1 MIFKVFEKIGIDLH
15 QHCSGDFGDFKTY
28 ELNLG
33 DFDSLKYAEKIDWGC
48 MRVIIYSKGLYSII
62 GYMPT
67 IDFNGIKTMLITYT
81 NTNVLRYW
89 QNVKTIKIINEKQ
102 ITEKNF
108 DRVVANVKHFL
119 EEFDEQEIKIQ
130 QFLSTLN
137 LEDFKNT
144 VTKLTNEIKEKM
156 TSLEDYKEKFY
167 KNVKSQL
174 SVTKDFQ

>member
-1 MIFKVFEKIGIDLH
+1 MIFKVFEKFGIDLQ

-33 DFDSLKYAEKIDWGC
+33 DFDSLKYAENVDWGC
-48 MRVIIYSKGLYSII
+48 MKVIYSKGLYSII
-62 GYMPT
+62 GYLPS
-67 IDFNGIKTMLITYT
+67 INFNGIKTMLITYT
-81 NTNVLRYW
+81 NTNVLRYG
-89 QNVKTIKIINEKQ
+89 QNVKTIKIIDEKQ

-108 DRVVANVKHFL
+108 DRVVTNVKHFL
-119 EEFDEQEIKIQ
+119 NEFDKHEIKIQ

-137 LEDFKNT
+137 LDDFRNKVIT
-144 VTKLTNEIKEKM
+144 LSTEIKEKINA
-156 TSLEDYKEKFY
+156 LENYKEKCY

>member
-1 MIFKVFEKIGIDLH
+1 MIFKVFEKFGIDLH

-33 DFDSLKYAEKIDWGC
+33 DFDSLKYAENIEWGC
-48 MRVIIYSKGLYSII
+48 MKVIYNKGIYSII
-62 GYMPT
+62 GYLPT
-67 IDFNGIKTMLITYT
+67 INFNGIKTMLLTYT
-81 NTNVLRYW
+81 NTNVLRYG
-89 QNVKTIKIINEKQ
+89 QNVKTIKIIDEKQ

-119 EEFDEQEIKIQ
+119 EKFDEQEIKIK

-137 LEDFKNT
+137 LNEFRNT
-144 VTKLTNEIKEKM
+144 VNTLSNEIKEKM
-156 TSLEDYKEKFY
+156 TILEEYKEKFY

>member
-1 MIFKVFEKIGIDLH
+1 MIFKVFEKFGIDLH

-33 DFDSLKYAEKIDWGC
+33 DFDSLKYAENIDWGC
-48 MRVIIYSKGLYSII
+48 MRIIYSKGLYSIM
-62 GYMPT
+62 GFLPT
-67 IDFNGIKTMLITYT
+67 INFNGIKTMLITYT
-81 NTNVLRYW
+81 NTNVLRYG
-89 QNVKTIKIINEKQ
+89 QNVRTVKIIDEKQ

-119 EEFDEQEIKIQ
+119 DKFDEQEVKIQ

-137 LEDFKNT
+137 LDDFKNT
-144 VTKLTNEIKEKM
+144 VTTLLNEIKEK
-156 TSLEDYKEKFY
+156 TAVLEDYKEKFY